1 MEIEKLKGSLLSE
14 ANRDAQ
20 KIKKDAEEESRKM
33 LKEEHAKLSSQKKE
47 AEAEVER
54 LLVDEKNERIA
65 WARLESKRILAEA
78 REDAIKNV
86 IEDIF
91 QELGNIRKTAEYKKF
106 VQKAAKESASE
117 LGSKITIH
125 VLKGDKALVKVNG
138 AKVVEDLDSLGGI
151 IAETADGRVR
161 MDMTLETLFDNRR
174 DEIRKRISDEI
185 FGGK

>member
-20 KIKKDAEEESRKM
+20 AIKNEATEKSKKMLEEER
-33 LKEEHAKLSSQKKE
+33 ARLSSQKKE

-54 LLVDEKNERIA
+54 LLVDEKNERVA

-91 QELGNIRKTAEYKKF
+91 NELESVRKTAEYKKF
-106 VQKAAKESASE
+106 IQKAANESASE

-125 VLKGDKALVKVNG
+125 VVKGDKALVKVSG
-138 AKVVEDLDSLGGI
+138 AKVIEDLDALGGI
-151 IAETADGRVR
+151 IAETADGKVR

-174 DEIRKRISDEI
+174 DEIRKTISDNI